1 MKKNKLFVLFLFPL
15 GILLLQSCGKKII
28 VDDNNNEKFCMTDS
42 LYKSVTIDT
51 VKTESVTNELT
62 LSGRIS
68 VNEDNMVKIFPLA
81 SGHVSDVKVT
91 LGDFVKEGQVLAV
104 IRSSDMANFNNEFNS
119 SQSELAIAKK
129 NLDATEDM
137 YKSGLRSQ
145 VELITAQKE
154 YQKAQSQLTKITEV
168 LKIYGSAKEEG
179 GAGSS
184 YIIKSPISGFIVEKN
199 INTGMELRPDDGTSL
214 FIISDLKEVWAV
226 ANLYESDIAKVQ
238 PGYHAEVSTIS
249 YGDKIFPGKVDKVG
263 NVLNPETKVLNLKI
277 RLENPEYLLKPGMF
291 ARILLR
297 YPENKKMLVVPSA
310 SVVFD
315 DNKYY
320 VVLFKDKCNVS
331 MQLVG
336 VYKTLDNRTFIQD
349 GIIKEKDMIL
359 TKNGLYVFTALKK
372 Q

>member
-1 MKKNKLFVLFLFPL
+1 MRIKNIFSNLCSPIASRPRGEIKRGACIYLFVLFLLPL
-15 GILLLQSCGKKII
+15 GMLMLESCGKKITE
-28 VDDNNNEKFCMTDS
+28 DKDTGKFFMTDS
-42 LYKSVTIDT
+42 LYKSVSFDT
-51 VKTESVTNELT
+51 VKTEAVTNELA

-154 YQKAQSQLTKITEV
+154 YQKAQSQLSKITEV

-184 YIIKSPISGFIVEKN
+184 YI
-199 INTGMELRPDDGTSL
+199 
-214 FIISDLKEVWAV
+214 
-226 ANLYESDIAKVQ
+226 
-238 PGYHAEVSTIS
+238 
-249 YGDKIFPGKVDKVG
+249 
-263 NVLNPETKVLNLKI
+263 
-277 RLENPEYLLKPGMF
+277 
-291 ARILLR
+291 
-297 YPENKKMLVVPSA
+297 
-310 SVVFD
+310 
-315 DNKYY
+315 
-320 VVLFKDKCNVS
+320 
-331 MQLVG
+331 
-336 VYKTLDNRTFIQD
+336 
-349 GIIKEKDMIL
+349 
-359 TKNGLYVFTALKK
+359 
-372 Q
+372 